1 MPCLFRYR
9 WLKLPRAAL
18 PQGKGLSAYWAR
30 LASRDAFRKGVASY
44 CGHEN
49 PVEPG
54 MWSGGVVGL
63 KSILGVK
70 KRERALEILEQLSS
84 HGYLS
89 YELNPETK
97 QLTYRITD
105 WEMDHC
111 GSECESG
118 NVYTTPGYG
127 FLCVPRRITERLLS
141 IQYYKY
147 EESDAFLDLWC
158 HTVSMD
164 PRNAFSFFCSGLSIR
179 QIRSFSDFGESG
191 TALGLGEDQGME
203 VPAKARGRLRSMP
216 APRLL
221 WLSHFQYALSL
232 RYRGLSSDRRAN
244 SKRTRSCTGFL
255 PACCQTWVTA

>member
-30 LASRDAFRKGVASY
+30 LAARAAFRKGVASY
-44 CGHEN
+44 CGYEN

-89 YELNPETK
+89 YELNLETM

-141 IQYYKY
+141 LHYYKNMKNPTHFWIFGATRY
-147 EESDAFLDLWC
+147 PWTPEMRFLFLLRFVN
-158 HTVSMD
+158 TA
-164 PRNAFSFFCSGLSIR
+164 NTEFF
-179 QIRSFSDFGESG
+179 
-191 TALGLGEDQGME
+191 
-203 VPAKARGRLRSMP
+203 
-216 APRLL
+216 
-221 WLSHFQYALSL
+221 
-232 RYRGLSSDRRAN
+232 
-244 SKRTRSCTGFL
+244 
-255 PACCQTWVTA
+255 

>member
-30 LASRDAFRKGVASY
+30 LAARAAFRKGVASY

-97 QLTYRITD
+97 QLSYRITD

-111 GSECESG
+111 GSECESR

-127 FLCVPRRITERLLS
+127 FLCVPRHPGT
-141 IQYYKY
+141 YTPPPVM
-147 EESDAFLDLWC
+147 AF
-158 HTVSMD
+158 TVCRD
-164 PRNAFSFFCSGLSIR
+164 G
-179 QIRSFSDFGESG
+179 
-191 TALGLGEDQGME
+191 
-203 VPAKARGRLRSMP
+203 
-216 APRLL
+216 
-221 WLSHFQYALSL
+221 SL
-232 RYRGLSSDRRAN
+232 RGCCLYNTINTKNPTHFLIFGATRYPWTPEMRFLFLLRFVNTAN
-244 SKRTRSCTGFL
+244 TEFF
-255 PACCQTWVTA
+255 

>member
-30 LASRDAFRKGVASY
+30 LAARAAFRKGVASY
-44 CGHEN
+44 CGYEN
-49 PVEPG
+49 PVDPG

-105 WEMDHC
+105 WESDHC

-127 FLCVPRRITERLLS
+127 FSVSRDGSLKGCYLYNIINMKNPTHFWIFGATRYPWIPEMRFLFLLRFVNTANTE
-141 IQYYKY
+141 
-147 EESDAFLDLWC
+147 
-158 HTVSMD
+158 
-164 PRNAFSFFCSGLSIR
+164 FF
-179 QIRSFSDFGESG
+179 
-191 TALGLGEDQGME
+191 
-203 VPAKARGRLRSMP
+203 
-216 APRLL
+216 
-221 WLSHFQYALSL
+221 
-232 RYRGLSSDRRAN
+232 
-244 SKRTRSCTGFL
+244 
-255 PACCQTWVTA
+255 

>member
-1 MPCLFRYR
+1 
-9 WLKLPRAAL
+9 
-18 PQGKGLSAYWAR
+18 
-30 LASRDAFRKGVASY
+30 
-44 CGHEN
+44 
-49 PVEPG
+49 

-89 YELNPETK
+89 YELNSETK

-158 HTVSMD
+158 HTVYIASAPESVVYPVSETTLPQD
-164 PRNAFSFFCSGLSIR
+164 AEPEAGYSDEAAYDDDFYYEEPYDEEYYEYEDILISGIPLKHALFFIIGLFTCISILVAL
-179 QIRSFSDFGESG
+179 QIASVRISEDDDFDDNDE
-191 TALGLGEDQGME
+191 
-203 VPAKARGRLRSMP
+203 
-216 APRLL
+216 
-221 WLSHFQYALSL
+221 
-232 RYRGLSSDRRAN
+232 
-244 SKRTRSCTGFL
+244 
-255 PACCQTWVTA
+255 

>member
-30 LASRDAFRKGVASY
+30 LAARAAFRKGVASY

-89 YELNPETK
+89 YELNSETK
-97 QLTYRITD
+97 QLSYRITD

-127 FLCVPRRITERLLS
+127 FLCVPRRIAEKLLS
-141 IQYYKY
+141 LPYYKY
-147 EESDAFLDLWC
+147 EESDAFRLGVEFC
-158 HTVSMD
+158 VSD
-164 PRNAFSFFCSGLSIR
+164 IR
-179 QIRSFSDFGESG
+179 QSQEWRCRNRAEKGLN
-191 TALGLGEDQGME
+191 ALLTSAPEARDGM
-203 VPAKARGRLRSMP
+203 
-216 APRLL
+216 
-221 WLSHFQYALSL
+221 
-232 RYRGLSSDRRAN
+232 RA
-244 SKRTRSCTGFL
+244 S
-255 PACCQTWVTA
+255 A